1 MFCSVKLI
9 ISFVVTNF
17 YMKLNILL
25 FVLFST
31 QIVFAQE
38 RTLNG
43 TVYSEGSPLNGASL
57 RIKGSNL
64 GTITNE
70 NGDFL
75 IKFSEK
81 SNNHLIISFIG
92 HKSKQIEID
101 PNNDDL
107 GVIILDL
114 NESLNEI
121 VISGTLKPVSKLNSP
136 VAVEVYSQ
144 SFFKASP
151 SQSIFESMESING
164 IRPQL
169 NCNVCNTGD
178 IHINGQEGSYTMVL
192 IDGLPIVSGLSTVYG
207 LSGIPQSL
215 IERVEIVKG
224 PASTLYGSEAIGG
237 VINLITKL
245 PENSSKLSIDSFL
258 TDWGET
264 NTDIGYK
271 YSLSN
276 KTTGLLGVNY
286 FNYSNPID
294 NNYDGFTDLTIQDRI
309 SIFNKFTYG
318 SKLSFATRFVYE
330 DRWGGQLN
338 WNPKYRGGDSI
349 YGENIYTTRFEA
361 FGNYQFN
368 KNLSFQ
374 FSFNDHT
381 HNSAYGTTIFNAKQS
396 IGFGQLLWNKSI
408 KNNDLLFG
416 FAYRYTYYDD
426 DTTATFNEILSL
438 NQEDIYHMPGLFI
451 QDEIEINESNTLL
464 LGVRFDHNSLHGN
477 IFTPRINYK
486 LSNYDQTSTL
496 RLSFGTGYRVAQ
508 VFTEDHAAL
517 TGARDVVFLNNLE
530 PEKSWN
536 VNLNYVKKIYLK
548 EGAIIDFDM
557 SVFKTQFSNK
567 IIPDYDTNPN
577 KIIYDNLNG
586 KSISQGVSIN
596 INSLFKNG
604 IRFNLGATYI
614 DSYIKEEGVK
624 TTPYLTEKF
633 QGVWK
638 FKKKWASNNLIFDLT
653 GTTIGP
659 LRLPTL
665 SSFDPRPEFSST
677 FSVVNIQLT
686 KILKNTYEFYGGIK
700 NIFDFTPPK
709 NSIARSFDPFDKQVV
724 FDYNGNAVQNENN
737 PYALTFDPSYVYA
750 SNQGFRFFFGLR
762 YKIP

>member
-1 MFCSVKLI
+1 L
-9 ISFVVTNF
+9 
-17 YMKLNILL
+17 KLNIIL
-25 FVLFST
+25 FVLLSI
-31 QIVFAQE
+31 QIGLAQE
-38 RTLNG
+38 RTING

-75 IKFSEK
+75 IQFSEK
-81 SNNHLIISFIG
+81 RNNQLIISFIG

-101 PNNDDL
+101 KKNNDL
-107 GVIILDL
+107 GVINLEL
-114 NESLNEI
+114 SESLDEI

-144 SFFKASP
+144 SFFKANP

-271 YSLSN
+271 YNLSK

-294 NNYDGFTDLTIQDRI
+294 NNNDGFTDLTIQDRI
-309 SIFNKFTYG
+309 SIFNKVTNG
-318 SKLSFATRFVYE
+318 DKLSFASRFVYE
-330 DRWGGQLN
+330 DRWGGQLD
-338 WNPKYRGGDSI
+338 WEPKYRGGDSI

-361 FGNYQFN
+361 FGNYTFN
-368 KNLSFQ
+368 KNLSIQ
-374 FSFNDHT
+374 FSYNNHT
-381 HNSAYGTTIFNAKQS
+381 HNSAYGTTIFNANQT
-396 IGFGQLLWNKSI
+396 IGFGQLIWNKSI

-416 FAYRYTYYDD
+416 LAYRYTYYDD
-426 DTTATFNEILSL
+426 DTTATFNEILNL
-438 NQEDIYHMPGLFI
+438 NKEDIYHMPGLFI
-451 QDEIEINESNTLL
+451 QDEIKINESNMLL
-464 LGVRFDHNSLHGN
+464 LGIRFDHNSLHGN

-486 LSNYDQTSTL
+486 LSNYDQSSIL
-496 RLSFGTGYRVAQ
+496 RLSVGTGYRVAQ

-517 TGARDVVFLNNLE
+517 TGARDVVFLNDLE

-536 VNLNYVKKIYLK
+536 TNLNYVKKIYLG
-548 EGAIIDFDM
+548 EGAIIDFDL
-557 SVFKTQFSNK
+557 SIFKTQFSNK

-577 KIIYDNLNG
+577 KIIYDNLKG
-586 KSISQGVSIN
+586 TSVSQGVSLN
-596 INSLFKNG
+596 INSLLVNG

-614 DSYIKEEGVK
+614 DSYIKEGQEKKV
-624 TTPYLTEKF
+624 PYLTEKF

-638 FKKKWASNNLIFDLT
+638 FEKKWNDKNLIFDLT
-653 GTTIGP
+653 GITIGP

-665 SSFDPRPEFSST
+665 GSLDPRPDYSST
-677 FSVVNIQLT
+677 FSIVNIQLT
-686 KILKNTYEFYGGIK
+686 KILKNTFEIYGGVK

-709 NSIARSFDPFDKQVV
+709 NSIARSFDPFDKKVI
-724 FDYNGNAVQNENN
+724 FDNSGNAIQNENN
-737 PYALTFDPSYVYA
+737 PYALTFDPSYVFA

-762 YKIP
+762 YKII

>member
-1 MFCSVKLI
+1 
-9 ISFVVTNF
+9 
-17 YMKLNILL
+17 MKLNIIL
-25 FVLFST
+25 FVLFSIQT
-31 QIVFAQE
+31 GFSQE
-38 RTLNG
+38 HTING
-43 TVYSEGSPLNGASL
+43 TVYSEGEPLDGASL
-57 RIKGSNL
+57 RIKGTNL

-70 NGDFL
+70 KGYFS
-75 IKFSEK
+75 IKFSK
-81 SNNHLIISFIG
+81 KKNNQLIISYTG

-101 PNNDDL
+101 PKESDI
-107 GVIILDL
+107 GKIILEL
-114 NESLNEI
+114 YESLDEI

-144 SFFKASP
+144 SFFKANPSP
-151 SQSIFESMESING
+151 SIFESLESING

-245 PENSSKLSIDSFL
+245 PENSSKLSVDSFL
-258 TDWGET
+258 SDWGEL

-271 YSLSN
+271 YSLS
-276 KTTGLLGVNY
+276 KRTTGLLGINY
-286 FNYSNPID
+286 FNFSNPID
-294 NNYDGFTDLTIQDRI
+294 NNNDGFTDLTIQDRI

-318 SKLSFATRFVYE
+318 DKLSFATRFVYE

-338 WNPKYRGGDSI
+338 WEPKYRGGDTV

-361 FGNYQFN
+361 FGNYTFN

-374 FSFNDHT
+374 FSYNNHT
-381 HNSAYGTTIFNAKQS
+381 HNSAYGTTIFNANQT
-396 IGFGQLLWNKSI
+396 IGFGQLIWNKSI

-416 FAYRYTYYDD
+416 LAYRYTYYDD
-426 DTTATFNEILSL
+426 DTTATFNEILNS

-451 QDEIEINESNTLL
+451 QDEIKINESNTLL
-464 LGVRFDHNSLHGN
+464 LGIRFDHNSLHGN

-486 LSNYDQTSTL
+486 LSNYDQTSIL

-517 TGARDVVFLNNLE
+517 TGARDVVFLNDLE

-536 VNLNYVKKIYLK
+536 TNLNYVKKVYLK
-548 EGAIIDFDM
+548 EGAIIDFDI
-557 SVFKTQFSNK
+557 SIFKTQFSNK

-577 KIIYDNLNG
+577 KIIYDNLKG
-586 KSISQGVSIN
+586 RSISQGVSLN
-596 INSLFKNG
+596 INSLLENG

-614 DSYIKEEGVK
+614 DSYIKEDGVK
-624 TTPYLTEKF
+624 TVPYLTEKF
-633 QGVWK
+633 QSVWK
-638 FKKKWASNNLIFDLT
+638 FEKKWNDKNLIFDLT

-665 SSFDPRPEFSST
+665 SRLDPRPDYSST
-677 FSVVNIQLT
+677 FSIVNIQLT
-686 KILKNTYEFYGGIK
+686 KILKNTFEIYGGVK

-724 FDYNGNAVQNENN
+724 FDNSGNAIQNENN
-737 PYALTFDPSYVYA
+737 PYALTFDPSYVFA

-762 YKIP
+762 YRVP

>member
-1 MFCSVKLI
+1 
-9 ISFVVTNF
+9 
-17 YMKLNILL
+17 MKLNIIL
-25 FVLFST
+25 FVLFSIQTGFT
-31 QIVFAQE
+31 QEHTV
-38 RTLNG
+38 NG
-43 TVYSEGSPLNGASL
+43 TVYSEGEPLDGASL
-57 RIKGSNL
+57 RIKGTNL

-70 NGDFL
+70 KGYFS
-75 IKFSEK
+75 IKFSK
-81 SNNHLIISFIG
+81 KKNNQLIISYTG

-101 PNNDDL
+101 PKESDI
-107 GVIILDL
+107 GKIILEL
-114 NESLNEI
+114 YESLDEI

-144 SFFKASP
+144 SFFKANPSP
-151 SQSIFESMESING
+151 SIFESLESING

-245 PENSSKLSIDSFL
+245 PENSSKLSVDSFL
-258 TDWGET
+258 SDWGEL

-271 YSLSN
+271 YSLS
-276 KTTGLLGVNY
+276 KRTTGLLGINY
-286 FNYSNPID
+286 FNFSNPID
-294 NNYDGFTDLTIQDRI
+294 NNNDGFTDLTIQDRI

-318 SKLSFATRFVYE
+318 DKLSFATRFVYE

-338 WNPKYRGGDSI
+338 WEPKYRGGDTV

-361 FGNYQFN
+361 FGNYTFN

-374 FSFNDHT
+374 FSYNNHT
-381 HNSAYGTTIFNAKQS
+381 HNSAYGTTIFNANQT
-396 IGFGQLLWNKSI
+396 IGFGQLIWNKSI

-416 FAYRYTYYDD
+416 LAYRYTYYDD
-426 DTTATFNEILSL
+426 DTTATFNEILNS

-451 QDEIEINESNTLL
+451 QDEIKINESNTLL
-464 LGVRFDHNSLHGN
+464 LGIRFDHNSLHGN

-486 LSNYDQTSTL
+486 LSNYDQTSIL

-517 TGARDVVFLNNLE
+517 TGARDVVFLNDLE

-536 VNLNYVKKIYLK
+536 TNLNYVKKVYLK
-548 EGAIIDFDM
+548 EGAIIDFDI
-557 SVFKTQFSNK
+557 SIFKTQFSNK

-577 KIIYDNLNG
+577 KIIYDNLKG
-586 KSISQGVSIN
+586 RSISQGVSLN
-596 INSLFKNG
+596 INSLLENG

-614 DSYIKEEGVK
+614 DSYIKEDGVK
-624 TTPYLTEKF
+624 TVPYLTEKF

-638 FKKKWASNNLIFDLT
+638 FEKKWNDKNLIFDLT

-665 SSFDPRPEFSST
+665 SRLDPRPDYSST
-677 FSVVNIQLT
+677 FSIVNIQLT
-686 KILKNTYEFYGGIK
+686 KILKNTFEIYGGVK

-724 FDYNGNAVQNENN
+724 FDNSGNAIQNENN
-737 PYALTFDPSYVYA
+737 PYALTFDPSYVFA

-762 YKIP
+762 YRVP

>member
-1 MFCSVKLI
+1 
-9 ISFVVTNF
+9 
-17 YMKLNILL
+17 MKLNIIL
-25 FVLFST
+25 FVLFSIQT
-31 QIVFAQE
+31 GFSQE
-38 RTLNG
+38 HTING
-43 TVYSEGSPLNGASL
+43 TVYSEGEPLNGASL
-57 RIKGSNL
+57 RIKGTNL

-70 NGDFL
+70 KGCFS
-75 IKFSEK
+75 IKFSK
-81 SNNHLIISFIG
+81 KKNNQLIISYTG

-101 PNNDDL
+101 PKDSDI
-107 GVIILDL
+107 GKIILEL
-114 NESLNEI
+114 YESLEEI

-144 SFFKASP
+144 SFFKANPSP
-151 SQSIFESMESING
+151 SIFESLESING

-245 PENSSKLSIDSFL
+245 PENSSKLSVDSFL
-258 TDWGET
+258 SDWGEL

-271 YSLSN
+271 YSLS
-276 KTTGLLGVNY
+276 KRTTGLLGINY
-286 FNYSNPID
+286 FNFSNPID
-294 NNYDGFTDLTIQDRI
+294 NNNDGFTDLTIQDRI

-318 SKLSFATRFVYE
+318 DKLSFATRFVYE

-338 WNPKYRGGDSI
+338 WEPKYRGGDTV

-361 FGNYQFN
+361 FGNYTFN

-374 FSFNDHT
+374 FSYNNHT
-381 HNSAYGTTIFNAKQS
+381 HNSAYGTTIFNANQT
-396 IGFGQLLWNKSI
+396 IGFGQLIWNKSI

-416 FAYRYTYYDD
+416 LAYRYTYYDD
-426 DTTATFNEILSL
+426 DTTATFNEILNS

-451 QDEIEINESNTLL
+451 QDEIKINESNTLL
-464 LGVRFDHNSLHGN
+464 LGIRFDHNSLHGN

-486 LSNYDQTSTL
+486 LSNYDQTSIL

-517 TGARDVVFLNNLE
+517 TGARDVVFLNDLE

-536 VNLNYVKKIYLK
+536 TNLNYVKKVYLK
-548 EGAIIDFDM
+548 EGAIIDFDI
-557 SVFKTQFSNK
+557 SIFKTLFSNK

-577 KIIYDNLNG
+577 KIIYDNLKG
-586 KSISQGVSIN
+586 RSISQGVSLN
-596 INSLFKNG
+596 INSLLENG

-614 DSYIKEEGVK
+614 DSYIKEDGVK
-624 TTPYLTEKF
+624 TVPYLTEKF

-638 FKKKWASNNLIFDLT
+638 FEKKWNDKNLIFDLT

-665 SSFDPRPEFSST
+665 SRLDPRPDYSST
-677 FSVVNIQLT
+677 FSIVNIQLT
-686 KILKNTYEFYGGIK
+686 KILKNTFEIYGGVK

-724 FDYNGNAVQNENN
+724 FDNSGNAIQNENN
-737 PYALTFDPSYVYA
+737 PYALTFDPSYVFA

-762 YKIP
+762 YRVP

>member
-1 MFCSVKLI
+1 
-9 ISFVVTNF
+9 
-17 YMKLNILL
+17 MKLNIIL
-25 FVLFST
+25 FVLFSIQT
-31 QIVFAQE
+31 GFAQE
-38 RTLNG
+38 HTVNG
-43 TVYSEGSPLNGASL
+43 TVYSEGEPLNGASL
-57 RIKGSNL
+57 RIKGTNL

-70 NGDFL
+70 KGY
-75 IKFSEK
+75 FSIEFSK
-81 SNNHLIISFIG
+81 KKNNQLIISYTG

-101 PNNDDL
+101 PKDSDI
-107 GVIILDL
+107 GKIILEL
-114 NESLNEI
+114 YESLDEI

-144 SFFKASP
+144 SFFKANPSP
-151 SQSIFESMESING
+151 SIFESLESING

-245 PENSSKLSIDSFL
+245 PENSSKLSVDSFL
-258 TDWGET
+258 SDWGEL

-271 YSLSN
+271 YSLS
-276 KTTGLLGVNY
+276 KRTTGLLGINY
-286 FNYSNPID
+286 FNFSNPID
-294 NNYDGFTDLTIQDRI
+294 NNNDGFTDLTIQDRI

-318 SKLSFATRFVYE
+318 DKLSFATRFVYE

-338 WNPKYRGGDSI
+338 WEPKYRGGDTV

-361 FGNYQFN
+361 FGNYTFN

-374 FSFNDHT
+374 FSYNNHT
-381 HNSAYGTTIFNAKQS
+381 HNSAYGTTIFNANQT
-396 IGFGQLLWNKSI
+396 IGFGQLIWNKSI

-416 FAYRYTYYDD
+416 LAYRYTYYDD
-426 DTTATFNEILSL
+426 DTTATFNEILNS

-451 QDEIEINESNTLL
+451 QDEIKINESNTLL
-464 LGVRFDHNSLHGN
+464 LGIRFDHNSLHGN

-486 LSNYDQTSTL
+486 LSNYDQTSIL

-517 TGARDVVFLNNLE
+517 TGARDVVFLNDLE

-536 VNLNYVKKIYLK
+536 TNLNYVKKVYLK
-548 EGAIIDFDM
+548 EGAIIDFDI
-557 SVFKTQFSNK
+557 SIFKTLFSNK

-577 KIIYDNLNG
+577 KIIYDNLKG
-586 KSISQGVSIN
+586 RSISQGVSLN
-596 INSLFKNG
+596 INSLLENG

-614 DSYIKEEGVK
+614 DSYIKEDGVK
-624 TTPYLTEKF
+624 TVPYLTEKF

-638 FKKKWASNNLIFDLT
+638 FEKKWNDKNLIFDLT

-665 SSFDPRPEFSST
+665 SRLDPRPDYSST
-677 FSVVNIQLT
+677 FSIVNIQLT
-686 KILKNTYEFYGGIK
+686 KILKNTFEIYGGVK

-724 FDYNGNAVQNENN
+724 FDNSGNAIQNENN
-737 PYALTFDPSYVYA
+737 PYALTFDPSYVFA

-762 YKIP
+762 YRVP

>member
-1 MFCSVKLI
+1 
-9 ISFVVTNF
+9 
-17 YMKLNILL
+17 MKLNIIL
-25 FVLFST
+25 FVLFSIQTGFT
-31 QIVFAQE
+31 QEHTV
-38 RTLNG
+38 NG
-43 TVYSEGSPLNGASL
+43 TVYSEGEPLDGASL
-57 RIKGSNL
+57 RIKGTNL

-70 NGDFL
+70 KGYFS
-75 IKFSEK
+75 IKFSK
-81 SNNHLIISFIG
+81 KKNNQLIISYTG

-101 PNNDDL
+101 PKESDI
-107 GVIILDL
+107 GKIILEL
-114 NESLNEI
+114 YESLDEI

-144 SFFKASP
+144 SFFKANPSP
-151 SQSIFESMESING
+151 SIFESLESING

-245 PENSSKLSIDSFL
+245 PENSSKLSVDSFL
-258 TDWGET
+258 SDWGEL

-271 YSLSN
+271 YSLS
-276 KTTGLLGVNY
+276 KRTTGLLGINY
-286 FNYSNPID
+286 FNFSNPID
-294 NNYDGFTDLTIQDRI
+294 NNNDGFTDLTIQDRI

-318 SKLSFATRFVYE
+318 DKLSFATRFVYE

-338 WNPKYRGGDSI
+338 WEPKYRGGDTV

-361 FGNYQFN
+361 FGNYTFN

-374 FSFNDHT
+374 FSYNNHT
-381 HNSAYGTTIFNAKQS
+381 HNSAYGTTIFNANQT
-396 IGFGQLLWNKSI
+396 IGFGQLIWNKSI

-416 FAYRYTYYDD
+416 LAYRYTYYDD
-426 DTTATFNEILSL
+426 DTTATFNEILNS
-438 NQEDIYHMPGLFI
+438 NQEDVYHMPGLFI
-451 QDEIEINESNTLL
+451 QDEIKINESNTLL
-464 LGVRFDHNSLHGN
+464 LGIRFDHNSLHGN

-486 LSNYDQTSTL
+486 LSNYDQTSIL

-517 TGARDVVFLNNLE
+517 TGARDVVFLNDLE

-536 VNLNYVKKIYLK
+536 TNLNYVKKVYLK
-548 EGAIIDFDM
+548 EGAIIDFDI
-557 SVFKTQFSNK
+557 SIFKTQFSNK

-577 KIIYDNLNG
+577 KIIYDNLKG
-586 KSISQGVSIN
+586 RSISQGVSLN
-596 INSLFKNG
+596 INSLLENG

-614 DSYIKEEGVK
+614 DSYIKEDGVK
-624 TTPYLTEKF
+624 TVPYLTEKF

-638 FKKKWASNNLIFDLT
+638 FEKKWNDKNLIFDLT

-665 SSFDPRPEFSST
+665 SRLDPRPDYSST
-677 FSVVNIQLT
+677 FSIVNIQLT
-686 KILKNTYEFYGGIK
+686 KILKNTFEIYGGVK

-724 FDYNGNAVQNENN
+724 FDNSGNAIQNENN
-737 PYALTFDPSYVYA
+737 PYALTFDPSYVFA

-762 YKIP
+762 YRVP

>member
-1 MFCSVKLI
+1 
-9 ISFVVTNF
+9 
-17 YMKLNILL
+17 MKLNIIL
-25 FVLFST
+25 FVLFSIQT
-31 QIVFAQE
+31 GFAQE
-38 RTLNG
+38 HTVNG
-43 TVYSEGSPLNGASL
+43 TVYSEGEPLNGASL
-57 RIKGSNL
+57 RIKGTNL

-70 NGDFL
+70 KGY
-75 IKFSEK
+75 FSIEFSK
-81 SNNHLIISFIG
+81 KKNNQLIISYTG

-101 PNNDDL
+101 PKESDI
-107 GVIILDL
+107 GKIILEL
-114 NESLNEI
+114 YESLDEI

-144 SFFKASP
+144 SFFKANPSP
-151 SQSIFESMESING
+151 SIFESLESING

-245 PENSSKLSIDSFL
+245 PENSSKLSVDSFL
-258 TDWGET
+258 SDWGEL

-271 YSLSN
+271 YSLS
-276 KTTGLLGVNY
+276 KRTTGLLGINY
-286 FNYSNPID
+286 FNFSNPID
-294 NNYDGFTDLTIQDRI
+294 NNNDGFTDLTIQDRI

-318 SKLSFATRFVYE
+318 DKLSFATRFVYE

-338 WNPKYRGGDSI
+338 WEPKYRGGDTV

-361 FGNYQFN
+361 FGNYTFN

-374 FSFNDHT
+374 FSYNNHT
-381 HNSAYGTTIFNAKQS
+381 HNSAYGTTIFNANQT
-396 IGFGQLLWNKSI
+396 IGFGQLIWNKSI

-416 FAYRYTYYDD
+416 LAYRYTYYDD
-426 DTTATFNEILSL
+426 DTTATFNEILNS

-451 QDEIEINESNTLL
+451 QDEIKINESNTLL
-464 LGVRFDHNSLHGN
+464 LGIRFDHNSLHGN

-486 LSNYDQTSTL
+486 LSNYDQTSIL

-517 TGARDVVFLNNLE
+517 TGARDVVFLNDLE

-536 VNLNYVKKIYLK
+536 TNLNYVKKVYLK
-548 EGAIIDFDM
+548 EGAIIDFDI
-557 SVFKTQFSNK
+557 SIFKTLFSNK

-577 KIIYDNLNG
+577 KIIYDNLKG
-586 KSISQGVSIN
+586 RSISQGVSLN
-596 INSLFKNG
+596 INSLLENG

-614 DSYIKEEGVK
+614 DSYIKEDGVK
-624 TTPYLTEKF
+624 TVPYLTEKF

-638 FKKKWASNNLIFDLT
+638 FEKKWNDKNLIFDLT

-665 SSFDPRPEFSST
+665 SRLDPRPDYSST
-677 FSVVNIQLT
+677 FSIVNIQLT
-686 KILKNTYEFYGGIK
+686 KILKNTFEIYGGVK

-724 FDYNGNAVQNENN
+724 FDNSGNAIQNENN
-737 PYALTFDPSYVYA
+737 PYALTFDPSYVFA

-762 YKIP
+762 YRVP

>member
-1 MFCSVKLI
+1 V
-9 ISFVVTNF
+9 
-17 YMKLNILL
+17 KLNIIL
-25 FVLFST
+25 FVLFSIQT
-31 QIVFAQE
+31 GFAQE
-38 RTLNG
+38 HTVNG
-43 TVYSEGSPLNGASL
+43 RVYSEGEPLNGASL
-57 RIKGSNL
+57 RIKGTNL

-70 NGDFL
+70 KGYFS
-75 IKFSEK
+75 IKFSK
-81 SNNHLIISFIG
+81 KKNNQLIISYTG

-101 PNNDDL
+101 PKESDI
-107 GVIILDL
+107 GKIILEL
-114 NESLNEI
+114 YESLDEI
-121 VISGTLKPVSKLNSP
+121 VISGTLKPVSKLKSP

-144 SFFKASP
+144 SFFKANPSP
-151 SQSIFESMESING
+151 SIFESLESING

-245 PENSSKLSIDSFL
+245 PENSSKLSIDSFVS
-258 TDWGET
+258 DWGEI

-271 YSLSN
+271 YSLSK
-276 KTTGLLGVNY
+276 KTTGLLGINY
-286 FNYSNPID
+286 FNFSNPID
-294 NNYDGFTDLTIQDRI
+294 NNNDGFTDLTIQDRI

-318 SKLSFATRFVYE
+318 DKLSFATRFVYE
-330 DRWGGQLN
+330 DRWGGQLK
-338 WNPKYRGGDSI
+338 WEPKYRGGDTV

-361 FGNYQFN
+361 FGNYRFN

-374 FSFNDHT
+374 FSYNNHT
-381 HNSAYGTTIFNAKQS
+381 HNSAYGTTIFNANQT
-396 IGFGQLLWNKSI
+396 IGFGQLIWNKSI

-416 FAYRYTYYDD
+416 LAYRYTYYDD
-426 DTTATFNEILSL
+426 DTTATFNEILNS

-451 QDEIEINESNTLL
+451 QDEIKINESNTLL
-464 LGVRFDHNSLHGN
+464 LGIRFDHNSLHGN

-486 LSNYDQTSTL
+486 LSNYDQTSIL

-517 TGARDVVFLNNLE
+517 TGARDVVFLNDLE

-536 VNLNYVKKIYLK
+536 TNLNYVKKVYLK
-548 EGAIIDFDM
+548 EGAIIDFDI
-557 SVFKTQFSNK
+557 SIFKTQFSNK

-577 KIIYDNLNG
+577 KIIYDNLKG
-586 KSISQGVSIN
+586 RSISQGVSLN
-596 INSLFKNG
+596 INSLLENG

-614 DSYIKEEGVK
+614 DSYIKEDGVK
-624 TTPYLTEKF
+624 TVPYLTEKF
-633 QGVWK
+633 QSVWK
-638 FKKKWASNNLIFDLT
+638 FEKKWNDKNLIFDLT

-665 SSFDPRPEFSST
+665 SRLDPRPDYSST
-677 FSVVNIQLT
+677 FSIVNIQLT
-686 KILKNTYEFYGGIK
+686 KILKNTFEIYGGVK

-724 FDYNGNAVQNENN
+724 FDNSGNAIQNENN
-737 PYALTFDPSYVYA
+737 PYALTFDPSYVFA

-762 YKIP
+762 YRIP

>member
-1 MFCSVKLI
+1 
-9 ISFVVTNF
+9 
-17 YMKLNILL
+17 MKLNIIL
-25 FVLFST
+25 FVLFSIQT
-31 QIVFAQE
+31 GFAQE
-38 RTLNG
+38 HTVNG
-43 TVYSEGSPLNGASL
+43 TVYSEGEPLNGASL
-57 RIKGSNL
+57 RIKGTNL

-70 NGDFL
+70 KGYFS
-75 IKFSEK
+75 IKFSK
-81 SNNHLIISFIG
+81 KKNNQLIISYTG

-101 PNNDDL
+101 PKDSDI
-107 GVIILDL
+107 GKIILEL
-114 NESLNEI
+114 YESLEEI

-144 SFFKASP
+144 SFFKANPSP
-151 SQSIFESMESING
+151 SIFESLESING

-245 PENSSKLSIDSFL
+245 PENSSKLSVDSFL
-258 TDWGET
+258 SDWGEL

-271 YSLSN
+271 YSLS
-276 KTTGLLGVNY
+276 KRTTGLLGINY
-286 FNYSNPID
+286 FNFSNPID
-294 NNYDGFTDLTIQDRI
+294 NNNDGFTDLTIQDRI

-318 SKLSFATRFVYE
+318 DKLSFATRFVYE

-338 WNPKYRGGDSI
+338 WEPKYRGGDTV

-361 FGNYQFN
+361 FGNYTFN

-374 FSFNDHT
+374 FSYNNHT
-381 HNSAYGTTIFNAKQS
+381 HNSAYGTTIFNANQT
-396 IGFGQLLWNKSI
+396 IGFGQLIWNKSI

-416 FAYRYTYYDD
+416 LAYRYTYYDD
-426 DTTATFNEILSL
+426 DTTATFNEILNS

-451 QDEIEINESNTLL
+451 QDEIKINESNTLL
-464 LGVRFDHNSLHGN
+464 LGIRFDHNSLHGN

-486 LSNYDQTSTL
+486 LSNYDQTSIL
-496 RLSFGTGYRVAQ
+496 RMSFGTGYRVAQ

-517 TGARDVVFLNNLE
+517 TGARDVVFLNDLE

-536 VNLNYVKKIYLK
+536 TNLNYVKKVYLK
-548 EGAIIDFDM
+548 EGAIIDFDI
-557 SVFKTQFSNK
+557 SIFKTQFSNK

-577 KIIYDNLNG
+577 KIIYDNLKG
-586 KSISQGVSIN
+586 RSISQGVSLN
-596 INSLFKNG
+596 INSLLENG

-614 DSYIKEEGVK
+614 DSYIKEDGVK
-624 TTPYLTEKF
+624 TVPYLTEKF

-638 FKKKWASNNLIFDLT
+638 FEKKWNDKNLIFDLT

-665 SSFDPRPEFSST
+665 SRLDPRPDYSST
-677 FSVVNIQLT
+677 FSIVNIQLT
-686 KILKNTYEFYGGIK
+686 KILKNTFEIYGGVK

-724 FDYNGNAVQNENN
+724 FDNSGNAIQNENN
-737 PYALTFDPSYVYA
+737 PYALTFDPSYVFA

-762 YKIP
+762 YRVP

>member
-1 MFCSVKLI
+1 
-9 ISFVVTNF
+9 
-17 YMKLNILL
+17 MKLNIIL
-25 FVLFST
+25 FVLFSIQT
-31 QIVFAQE
+31 GFAQE
-38 RTLNG
+38 HTVNG
-43 TVYSEGSPLNGASL
+43 RVYSEGEPLNGASL
-57 RIKGSNL
+57 RIKGTNL

-70 NGDFL
+70 KGYFS
-75 IKFSEK
+75 IKFSK
-81 SNNHLIISFIG
+81 KKNNQLIISYTG

-101 PNNDDL
+101 PKESDI
-107 GVIILDL
+107 GKIILEL
-114 NESLNEI
+114 YESLDEI
-121 VISGTLKPVSKLNSP
+121 VISGTLKPVSKLKSP

-144 SFFKASP
+144 SFFKANPSP
-151 SQSIFESMESING
+151 SIFESLESING

-245 PENSSKLSIDSFL
+245 PENSSKLSIDSFVS
-258 TDWGET
+258 DWGEI

-271 YSLSN
+271 YSLSK
-276 KTTGLLGVNY
+276 KTTGLLGINY
-286 FNYSNPID
+286 FNFSNPID
-294 NNYDGFTDLTIQDRI
+294 NNNDGFTDLTIQDRI

-318 SKLSFATRFVYE
+318 DKLSFATRFVYE
-330 DRWGGQLN
+330 DRWGGQLK
-338 WNPKYRGGDSI
+338 WEPKYRGGDTV

-361 FGNYQFN
+361 FGNYTFN

-374 FSFNDHT
+374 FSYNNHT
-381 HNSAYGTTIFNAKQS
+381 HNSAYGTTIFNANQT
-396 IGFGQLLWNKSI
+396 IGFGQLIWNKSI

-416 FAYRYTYYDD
+416 LAYRYTYYDD
-426 DTTATFNEILSL
+426 DTTATFNEILNS

-451 QDEIEINESNTLL
+451 QDEIKINESNTLL
-464 LGVRFDHNSLHGN
+464 LGIRFDHNSLHGN

-486 LSNYDQTSTL
+486 LSNYDQTSIL

-517 TGARDVVFLNNLE
+517 TGARDVVFLNDLE

-536 VNLNYVKKIYLK
+536 TNLNYVKKVYLK
-548 EGAIIDFDM
+548 EGAIIDFDI
-557 SVFKTQFSNK
+557 SIFKTQFSNK

-577 KIIYDNLNG
+577 KIIYDNLKG
-586 KSISQGVSIN
+586 RSISQGVSLN
-596 INSLFKNG
+596 INSLLENG

-614 DSYIKEEGVK
+614 DSYIKEDGVK
-624 TTPYLTEKF
+624 TVPYLTEKF
-633 QGVWK
+633 QSVWK
-638 FKKKWASNNLIFDLT
+638 FEKKWNDKNLIFDLT

-665 SSFDPRPEFSST
+665 SRLDPRPDYSST
-677 FSVVNIQLT
+677 FSIVNIQLT
-686 KILKNTYEFYGGIK
+686 KILKNTFEIYGGVK

-724 FDYNGNAVQNENN
+724 FNNSGNAIQNENN
-737 PYALTFDPSYVYA
+737 PYALTFDPSYVFA

-762 YKIP
+762 YRIP

>member
-1 MFCSVKLI
+1 
-9 ISFVVTNF
+9 
-17 YMKLNILL
+17 MKLNIIL
-25 FVLFST
+25 FVLFSIQT
-31 QIVFAQE
+31 GFSQE
-38 RTLNG
+38 HTING
-43 TVYSEGSPLNGASL
+43 TVYSEGEPLNGASL
-57 RIKGSNL
+57 RIKGTNL

-70 NGDFL
+70 KGYFS
-75 IKFSEK
+75 IKFSK
-81 SNNHLIISFIG
+81 KKNNQLIISYTG

-101 PNNDDL
+101 PKDSDIGKIVL
-107 GVIILDL
+107 ELY
-114 NESLNEI
+114 ESLDEI

-144 SFFKASP
+144 SFFKANPSP
-151 SQSIFESMESING
+151 SIFESLESING

-245 PENSSKLSIDSFL
+245 PENSSKLSVDSFL
-258 TDWGET
+258 SDWGEL

-271 YSLSN
+271 YSLS
-276 KTTGLLGVNY
+276 KRTTGLLGINY
-286 FNYSNPID
+286 FNFSNPID
-294 NNYDGFTDLTIQDRI
+294 NNNDGFTDLTIQDRI

-318 SKLSFATRFVYE
+318 DKLSFATRFVYE

-338 WNPKYRGGDSI
+338 WEPKYRGGDTV

-361 FGNYQFN
+361 FGNYTFN

-374 FSFNDHT
+374 FSYNNHT
-381 HNSAYGTTIFNAKQS
+381 HNSAYGTTIFNANQT
-396 IGFGQLLWNKSI
+396 IGFGQLIWNKSI

-416 FAYRYTYYDD
+416 LAYRYTYYDD
-426 DTTATFNEILSL
+426 DTTATFNEILNS

-451 QDEIEINESNTLL
+451 QDEIKINESNTLL
-464 LGVRFDHNSLHGN
+464 LGIRFDHNSLHGN

-486 LSNYDQTSTL
+486 LSNYDQTSIL

-517 TGARDVVFLNNLE
+517 TGARDVVFLNDLE

-536 VNLNYVKKIYLK
+536 TNLNYVKKVYLK
-548 EGAIIDFDM
+548 EGAIIDFDI
-557 SVFKTQFSNK
+557 SIFKTLFSNK

-577 KIIYDNLNG
+577 KIIYDNLKG
-586 KSISQGVSIN
+586 RSISQGVSLN
-596 INSLFKNG
+596 INSLLENG

-614 DSYIKEEGVK
+614 DSYIKEDGVK
-624 TTPYLTEKF
+624 TVPYLTEKF

-638 FKKKWASNNLIFDLT
+638 FEKKWNDKNLIFDLT

-665 SSFDPRPEFSST
+665 SRLDPRPDYSST
-677 FSVVNIQLT
+677 FSIVNIQLT
-686 KILKNTYEFYGGIK
+686 KILKNTFEIYGGVK

-724 FDYNGNAVQNENN
+724 FDNSGNAIQNENN
-737 PYALTFDPSYVYA
+737 PYALTFDPSYVFA

-762 YKIP
+762 YRVP

>member
-1 MFCSVKLI
+1 
-9 ISFVVTNF
+9 
-17 YMKLNILL
+17 MKLNIIL
-25 FVLFST
+25 FVLFSIQT
-31 QIVFAQE
+31 GFSQE
-38 RTLNG
+38 HTING
-43 TVYSEGSPLNGASL
+43 TVYSEGEPLDGASL
-57 RIKGSNL
+57 RIKGTNL

-70 NGDFL
+70 KGYFS
-75 IKFSEK
+75 IKFSK
-81 SNNHLIISFIG
+81 KKNNQLIISYTG

-101 PNNDDL
+101 PKESDI
-107 GVIILDL
+107 GKIILEL
-114 NESLNEI
+114 YESLDEI

-144 SFFKASP
+144 SFFKANPSP
-151 SQSIFESMESING
+151 SIFESLESING

-245 PENSSKLSIDSFL
+245 PENSSKLSVDSFL
-258 TDWGET
+258 SDWGEL

-271 YSLSN
+271 YSLS
-276 KTTGLLGVNY
+276 KRTTGLLGINY
-286 FNYSNPID
+286 FNFSNPID
-294 NNYDGFTDLTIQDRI
+294 NNNDGFTDLTIQDRI

-318 SKLSFATRFVYE
+318 DKLSFATRFVYE

-338 WNPKYRGGDSI
+338 WEPKYRGGDTV

-361 FGNYQFN
+361 FGNYTFN

-374 FSFNDHT
+374 FSYNNHT
-381 HNSAYGTTIFNAKQS
+381 HNSAYGTTIFNANQT
-396 IGFGQLLWNKSI
+396 IGFGQLIWNKSI

-416 FAYRYTYYDD
+416 LAYRYTYYDD
-426 DTTATFNEILSL
+426 DTTATFNEILNS

-451 QDEIEINESNTLL
+451 QDEIKINESNTLL
-464 LGVRFDHNSLHGN
+464 LGIRFDHNSLHGN

-486 LSNYDQTSTL
+486 LSNYDQTSIL

-517 TGARDVVFLNNLE
+517 TGARDVVFLNDLE

-536 VNLNYVKKIYLK
+536 TNLNYVKKVYLK
-548 EGAIIDFDM
+548 EGAIIDFDI
-557 SVFKTQFSNK
+557 SIFKTQFSNK

-577 KIIYDNLNG
+577 KIIYDNLKG
-586 KSISQGVSIN
+586 RSISQGVSLN
-596 INSLFKNG
+596 INSLLENG

-614 DSYIKEEGVK
+614 DSYIKEDGVK
-624 TTPYLTEKF
+624 TVPYLTEKF

-638 FKKKWASNNLIFDLT
+638 FEKKWNDKNLIFDLT

-665 SSFDPRPEFSST
+665 SRLDPRPDYSST
-677 FSVVNIQLT
+677 FSIVNIQLT
-686 KILKNTYEFYGGIK
+686 KILKNTFEIYGGVK

-724 FDYNGNAVQNENN
+724 FDNSGNAIQNENN
-737 PYALTFDPSYVYA
+737 PYALTFDPSYVFA

-762 YKIP
+762 YRVP

>member
-1 MFCSVKLI
+1 
-9 ISFVVTNF
+9 
-17 YMKLNILL
+17 MKLNIIL
-25 FVLFST
+25 FVLFSIQTGFT
-31 QIVFAQE
+31 QEHTV
-38 RTLNG
+38 NG
-43 TVYSEGSPLNGASL
+43 TVYSEGEPLNGASL
-57 RIKGSNL
+57 RIKGTNL

-70 NGDFL
+70 KGYFS
-75 IKFSEK
+75 IKFSK
-81 SNNHLIISFIG
+81 KKNNQLIISYTG

-101 PNNDDL
+101 PKDSDI
-107 GVIILDL
+107 GKIILEL
-114 NESLNEI
+114 YESLDEI

-144 SFFKASP
+144 SFFKANPSP
-151 SQSIFESMESING
+151 SIFESLESING

-245 PENSSKLSIDSFL
+245 PENSSKLSVDSFL
-258 TDWGET
+258 SDWGEL

-271 YSLSN
+271 YSLS
-276 KTTGLLGVNY
+276 KRTTGLLGINY
-286 FNYSNPID
+286 FNFSNPID
-294 NNYDGFTDLTIQDRI
+294 NNNDGFTDLTIQDRI

-318 SKLSFATRFVYE
+318 DKLSFATRFVYE

-338 WNPKYRGGDSI
+338 WEPKYRGGDTV

-361 FGNYQFN
+361 FGNYTFN

-374 FSFNDHT
+374 FSYNNHT
-381 HNSAYGTTIFNAKQS
+381 HNSAYGTTIFNANQT
-396 IGFGQLLWNKSI
+396 IGFGQLIWNKSI

-416 FAYRYTYYDD
+416 LAYRYTYYDD
-426 DTTATFNEILSL
+426 DTTATFNEILNS

-451 QDEIEINESNTLL
+451 QDEIKINESNTLL
-464 LGVRFDHNSLHGN
+464 LGIRFDHNSLHGN

-486 LSNYDQTSTL
+486 LSNYDQTSIL

-517 TGARDVVFLNNLE
+517 TGARDVVFLNDLE

-536 VNLNYVKKIYLK
+536 TNLNYVKKVYLK
-548 EGAIIDFDM
+548 EGAIIDFDI
-557 SVFKTQFSNK
+557 SIFKTLFSNK

-577 KIIYDNLNG
+577 KIIYDNLKG
-586 KSISQGVSIN
+586 RSISQGVSLN
-596 INSLFKNG
+596 INSLLENG

-614 DSYIKEEGVK
+614 DSYIKEDGVK
-624 TTPYLTEKF
+624 TVPYLTEKF

-638 FKKKWASNNLIFDLT
+638 FEKKWNDKNLIFDLT

-665 SSFDPRPEFSST
+665 SRLDPRPDYSST
-677 FSVVNIQLT
+677 FSIVNIQLT
-686 KILKNTYEFYGGIK
+686 KILKNTFEIYGGVK

-724 FDYNGNAVQNENN
+724 FDNSGNAIQNENN
-737 PYALTFDPSYVYA
+737 PYALTFDPSYVFA

-762 YKIP
+762 YRVP

>member
-1 MFCSVKLI
+1 
-9 ISFVVTNF
+9 
-17 YMKLNILL
+17 MKLNIIL
-25 FVLFST
+25 FVLFSIQT
-31 QIVFAQE
+31 GFAQE
-38 RTLNG
+38 HTVNG
-43 TVYSEGSPLNGASL
+43 TVYSEGEPLNGASL
-57 RIKGSNL
+57 RIKGTNL

-70 NGDFL
+70 KGY
-75 IKFSEK
+75 FSIEFSK
-81 SNNHLIISFIG
+81 KKNNQLIISYTG

-101 PNNDDL
+101 PKDSDI
-107 GVIILDL
+107 GKIILEL
-114 NESLNEI
+114 YESLEEI

-144 SFFKASP
+144 SFFKANPSP
-151 SQSIFESMESING
+151 SIFESLESING

-245 PENSSKLSIDSFL
+245 PENSSKLSVDSFL
-258 TDWGET
+258 SDWGEL

-271 YSLSN
+271 YSLS
-276 KTTGLLGVNY
+276 KRTTGLLGINY
-286 FNYSNPID
+286 FNFSNPID
-294 NNYDGFTDLTIQDRI
+294 NNNDGFTDLTIQDRI

-318 SKLSFATRFVYE
+318 DKLSFATRFVYE

-338 WNPKYRGGDSI
+338 WEPKYRGGDTV

-361 FGNYQFN
+361 FGNYTFN

-374 FSFNDHT
+374 FSYNNHT
-381 HNSAYGTTIFNAKQS
+381 HNSAYGTTIFNANQT
-396 IGFGQLLWNKSI
+396 IGFGQLIWNKSI

-416 FAYRYTYYDD
+416 LAYRYTYYDD
-426 DTTATFNEILSL
+426 DTTATFNEILNS

-451 QDEIEINESNTLL
+451 QDEIKINESNTLL
-464 LGVRFDHNSLHGN
+464 LGIRFDHNSLHGN

-486 LSNYDQTSTL
+486 LSNYDQTSIL

-517 TGARDVVFLNNLE
+517 TGARDVVFLNDLE

-536 VNLNYVKKIYLK
+536 TNLNYVKKVYLK
-548 EGAIIDFDM
+548 EGAIIDFDI
-557 SVFKTQFSNK
+557 SIFKTQFSNK

-577 KIIYDNLNG
+577 KIIYDNLKG
-586 KSISQGVSIN
+586 RSISQGVSLN
-596 INSLFKNG
+596 INSLLENG

-614 DSYIKEEGVK
+614 DSYIKEDGVK
-624 TTPYLTEKF
+624 TVPYLTEKF

-638 FKKKWASNNLIFDLT
+638 FEKKWNDKNLIFDLT

-665 SSFDPRPEFSST
+665 SRLDPRPDYSST
-677 FSVVNIQLT
+677 FSIVNIQLT
-686 KILKNTYEFYGGIK
+686 KILKNTFEIYGGVK

-724 FDYNGNAVQNENN
+724 FDNSGNAIQNENN
-737 PYALTFDPSYVYA
+737 PYALTIDPSYVFA

-762 YKIP
+762 YRVP

>member
-1 MFCSVKLI
+1 
-9 ISFVVTNF
+9 
-17 YMKLNILL
+17 MKLNIIL
-25 FVLFST
+25 FVLFSIQT
-31 QIVFAQE
+31 GFAQE
-38 RTLNG
+38 HTVNG
-43 TVYSEGSPLNGASL
+43 RVYSEGEPLNGASL
-57 RIKGSNL
+57 RIKGTNL

-70 NGDFL
+70 KGYFS
-75 IKFSEK
+75 IKFSK
-81 SNNHLIISFIG
+81 KKNNQLIISYTG

-101 PNNDDL
+101 PKESDI
-107 GVIILDL
+107 GKIILEL
-114 NESLNEI
+114 YESLDEI
-121 VISGTLKPVSKLNSP
+121 VISGTLKPVSKLKSP

-144 SFFKASP
+144 SFFKANPSP
-151 SQSIFESMESING
+151 SIFESLESING

-245 PENSSKLSIDSFL
+245 PENSSKLSIDSFVS
-258 TDWGET
+258 DWGEI

-271 YSLSN
+271 YSLSK
-276 KTTGLLGVNY
+276 KTTGLLGINY
-286 FNYSNPID
+286 FNFSNPID
-294 NNYDGFTDLTIQDRI
+294 NNNDGFTDLTIQDRI

-318 SKLSFATRFVYE
+318 DKLSFATRFVYE
-330 DRWGGQLN
+330 DRWGGQLK
-338 WNPKYRGGDSI
+338 WEPKYRGGDTV

-361 FGNYQFN
+361 FGNYRFN

-374 FSFNDHT
+374 FSYNNHT
-381 HNSAYGTTIFNAKQS
+381 HNSAYGTTIFNANQT
-396 IGFGQLLWNKSI
+396 IGFGQLIWNKSI

-416 FAYRYTYYDD
+416 LAYRYTYYDD
-426 DTTATFNEILSL
+426 DTTATFNEILNS

-451 QDEIEINESNTLL
+451 QDEIKINESNTLL
-464 LGVRFDHNSLHGN
+464 LGIRFDHNSLHGN

-486 LSNYDQTSTL
+486 LSNYDQTSIL

-517 TGARDVVFLNNLE
+517 TGARDVIFLNDLE

-536 VNLNYVKKIYLK
+536 TNLNYVKKVYLK
-548 EGAIIDFDM
+548 EGAIIDFDI
-557 SVFKTQFSNK
+557 SIFKTQFSNK

-577 KIIYDNLNG
+577 KIIYDNLKG
-586 KSISQGVSIN
+586 RSISQGVSLN
-596 INSLFKNG
+596 INSLLENG

-614 DSYIKEEGVK
+614 DSYIKEDGVK
-624 TTPYLTEKF
+624 TVPYLTEKF
-633 QGVWK
+633 QSVWK
-638 FKKKWASNNLIFDLT
+638 FEKKWNDKNLIFDLT

-665 SSFDPRPEFSST
+665 SRLDPRPDYSST
-677 FSVVNIQLT
+677 FSIVNIQLT
-686 KILKNTYEFYGGIK
+686 KILKNTFEIYGGVK

-724 FDYNGNAVQNENN
+724 FDNSGNAIQNENN
-737 PYALTFDPSYVYA
+737 PYALTFDPSYVFA

-762 YKIP
+762 YRIP

>member
-1 MFCSVKLI
+1 
-9 ISFVVTNF
+9 
-17 YMKLNILL
+17 MKLNIIL
-25 FVLFST
+25 FVLFSIQT
-31 QIVFAQE
+31 GFAQE
-38 RTLNG
+38 RTVNG
-43 TVYSEGSPLNGASL
+43 RVYSEGEPLNGASL
-57 RIKGSNL
+57 RIKGTNL

-70 NGDFL
+70 QGYFS

-81 SNNHLIISFIG
+81 RNNQLIISYIG

-101 PNNDDL
+101 PNNSDV
-107 GVIILDL
+107 GRIILEL
-114 NESLNEI
+114 YESLDEI
-121 VISGTLKPVSKLNSP
+121 VISGTLKPVSKLKSP

-144 SFFKASP
+144 SFFKANPSP
-151 SQSIFESMESING
+151 SIFESLESING

-245 PENSSKLSIDSFL
+245 PENSSKLSIDSFVS
-258 TDWGET
+258 DWGEI

-271 YSLSN
+271 YSLSK
-276 KTTGLLGVNY
+276 KTTGLLGINY
-286 FNYSNPID
+286 FNFSNPID
-294 NNYDGFTDLTIQDRI
+294 KNNDGFTDLTIQDRV
-309 SIFNKFTYG
+309 SIFNKLTYG
-318 SKLSFATRFVYE
+318 DKLSFATRFVYE
-330 DRWGGQLN
+330 DRWGGQLD
-338 WNPKYRGGDSI
+338 WEPKYRGGDTI
-349 YGENIYTTRFEA
+349 YGESIYTTRFEA
-361 FGNYQFN
+361 FGNYKFN

-374 FSFNDHT
+374 FSYNNHT
-381 HNSAYGTTIFNAKQS
+381 HNSAYGTTIFNANQT
-396 IGFGQLLWNKSI
+396 IGFSQLIWNKTI

-416 FAYRYTYYDD
+416 LAYRYTYYDD
-426 DTTATFNEILSL
+426 DTTATFNEILNS
-438 NQEDIYHMPGLFI
+438 NKEDIYHMPGLFI
-451 QDEIEINESNTLL
+451 QDEIKINESNTLL
-464 LGVRFDHNSLHGN
+464 LGLRFDHNSLHGN

-486 LSNYDQTSTL
+486 LSNYDQTSIL

-517 TGARDVVFLNNLE
+517 TGARDVVFLNDLE

-536 VNLNYVKKIYLK
+536 TNLNYVKKVYLK
-548 EGAIIDFDM
+548 EGAIIDFDI
-557 SVFKTQFSNK
+557 SIFKTQFSNK

-577 KIIYDNLNG
+577 KIIYDNLKG
-586 KSISQGVSIN
+586 RSISQGLSLN
-596 INSLFKNG
+596 INSLLENG

-614 DSYIKEEGVK
+614 DSYIKEDGVK
-624 TTPYLTEKF
+624 TVPYLTEKF

-638 FKKKWASNNLIFDLT
+638 FEKKWNDKNLIFDLT

-665 SSFDPRPEFSST
+665 SRLDPRPDYSST
-677 FSVVNIQLT
+677 FSIVNIQLT
-686 KILKNTYEFYGGIK
+686 KILKNTFEIYGGVK

-724 FDYNGNAVQNENN
+724 FDNSGNAIQNENN
-737 PYALTFDPSYVYA
+737 PYALTFDPSYVFA

-762 YKIP
+762 YRIP

>member
-1 MFCSVKLI
+1 
-9 ISFVVTNF
+9 
-17 YMKLNILL
+17 MKLNIIL
-25 FVLFST
+25 FVLFSIQT
-31 QIVFAQE
+31 GFSQE
-38 RTLNG
+38 HTING
-43 TVYSEGSPLNGASL
+43 TVYSEGEPLNGASL
-57 RIKGSNL
+57 RIKGTNL

-70 NGDFL
+70 KGYFS
-75 IKFSEK
+75 IKFSK
-81 SNNHLIISFIG
+81 KKNNQLIISYTG

-101 PNNDDL
+101 PKDSDIGKIVL
-107 GVIILDL
+107 ELY
-114 NESLNEI
+114 ESLDEI

-144 SFFKASP
+144 SFFKANPSP
-151 SQSIFESMESING
+151 SIFESLESING

-245 PENSSKLSIDSFL
+245 PENSSKLSVDSFL
-258 TDWGET
+258 SDWGEL

-271 YSLSN
+271 YSLS
-276 KTTGLLGVNY
+276 KRTTGLLGINY
-286 FNYSNPID
+286 FNFSNPID
-294 NNYDGFTDLTIQDRI
+294 NNNDGFTDLTIQDRI

-318 SKLSFATRFVYE
+318 DKLSFATRFVYE

-338 WNPKYRGGDSI
+338 WEPKYRGGDTV

-361 FGNYQFN
+361 FGNYTFN

-374 FSFNDHT
+374 FSYNNHT
-381 HNSAYGTTIFNAKQS
+381 HNSAYGTTIFNANQT
-396 IGFGQLLWNKSI
+396 IGFGQLIWNKSI

-416 FAYRYTYYDD
+416 LAYRYTYYDD
-426 DTTATFNEILSL
+426 DTTATFNEILNS

-451 QDEIEINESNTLL
+451 QDEIKINESNTLL
-464 LGVRFDHNSLHGN
+464 LGIRFDHNSLHGN

-486 LSNYDQTSTL
+486 LSNYDQTSIL

-517 TGARDVVFLNNLE
+517 TGARDVVFLNDLE

-536 VNLNYVKKIYLK
+536 TNLNYVKKVYLK
-548 EGAIIDFDM
+548 EGAIIDFDI
-557 SVFKTQFSNK
+557 SIFKTLFSNK

-577 KIIYDNLNG
+577 KIIYDNLKG
-586 KSISQGVSIN
+586 RSISQGVSLN
-596 INSLFKNG
+596 INSLLENG

-614 DSYIKEEGVK
+614 DSYIKEDGVK
-624 TTPYLTEKF
+624 TVPYLTEKF

-638 FKKKWASNNLIFDLT
+638 FEKKWNDKNLIFDLT

-665 SSFDPRPEFSST
+665 SRLDPRPDYSST
-677 FSVVNIQLT
+677 FSIVNIQLT
-686 KILKNTYEFYGGIK
+686 KILKNTFEIYGGIK

-724 FDYNGNAVQNENN
+724 FDNSGNAIQNENN
-737 PYALTFDPSYVYA
+737 PYALTFDPSYVFA

-762 YKIP
+762 YRIP

>member
-1 MFCSVKLI
+1 
-9 ISFVVTNF
+9 
-17 YMKLNILL
+17 MKLNIIL
-25 FVLFST
+25 FVLFSIQTGFT
-31 QIVFAQE
+31 QEHTV
-38 RTLNG
+38 NG
-43 TVYSEGSPLNGASL
+43 TVYSEREPLDGASL
-57 RIKGSNL
+57 RIKGTNL

-70 NGDFL
+70 KGY
-75 IKFSEK
+75 FSIEFSK
-81 SNNHLIISFIG
+81 KKNNQLIISYTG

-101 PNNDDL
+101 PKDSDIGKIVL
-107 GVIILDL
+107 ELY
-114 NESLNEI
+114 ESLDEI

-144 SFFKASP
+144 SFFKANPSP
-151 SQSIFESMESING
+151 SIFESLESING

-245 PENSSKLSIDSFL
+245 PENSSKLSVDSFL
-258 TDWGET
+258 SDWGEL

-271 YSLSN
+271 YSLS
-276 KTTGLLGVNY
+276 KRTTGLLGINY
-286 FNYSNPID
+286 FNFSNPID
-294 NNYDGFTDLTIQDRI
+294 NNNDGFTDLTIQDRI

-318 SKLSFATRFVYE
+318 DKLSFATRFVYE

-338 WNPKYRGGDSI
+338 WEPKYRGGDTV

-361 FGNYQFN
+361 FGNYTFN

-374 FSFNDHT
+374 FSYNNHT
-381 HNSAYGTTIFNAKQS
+381 HNSAYGTTIFNANQT
-396 IGFGQLLWNKSI
+396 IGFGQLIWNKSI

-416 FAYRYTYYDD
+416 LAYRYTYYDD
-426 DTTATFNEILSL
+426 DTTATFNEILNS

-451 QDEIEINESNTLL
+451 QDEIKINESNTLL
-464 LGVRFDHNSLHGN
+464 LGIRFDHNSLHGN

-486 LSNYDQTSTL
+486 LSNYDQTSIL

-517 TGARDVVFLNNLE
+517 TGARDVVFLNDLE

-536 VNLNYVKKIYLK
+536 TNLNYVKKVYLK
-548 EGAIIDFDM
+548 EGAIIDFDI
-557 SVFKTQFSNK
+557 SIFKTLFSNK

-577 KIIYDNLNG
+577 KIIYDNLKG
-586 KSISQGVSIN
+586 RSISQGVSLN
-596 INSLFKNG
+596 INSLLENG

-614 DSYIKEEGVK
+614 DSYIKEDGVK
-624 TTPYLTEKF
+624 TVPYLTEKF

-638 FKKKWASNNLIFDLT
+638 FEKKWNDKNLIFDLT

-665 SSFDPRPEFSST
+665 SRLDPRPDYSST
-677 FSVVNIQLT
+677 FSIVNIQLT
-686 KILKNTYEFYGGIK
+686 KILKNTFEIYGGVK

-724 FDYNGNAVQNENN
+724 FDNSGNAIQNENN
-737 PYALTFDPSYVYA
+737 PYALTFDPSYVFA

-762 YKIP
+762 YRVP

>member
-1 MFCSVKLI
+1 V
-9 ISFVVTNF
+9 
-17 YMKLNILL
+17 KLNIIL
-25 FVLFST
+25 FVLFSIQTGFT
-31 QIVFAQE
+31 QEHTV
-38 RTLNG
+38 NG
-43 TVYSEGSPLNGASL
+43 TVYSEGEPLDGASL
-57 RIKGSNL
+57 RIKGTNL

-70 NGDFL
+70 KGYFS
-75 IKFSEK
+75 IKFSK
-81 SNNHLIISFIG
+81 KKNNQLIISYTG

-101 PNNDDL
+101 PKESDI
-107 GVIILDL
+107 GKIILEL
-114 NESLNEI
+114 YESLDEI

-144 SFFKASP
+144 SFFKANPSP
-151 SQSIFESMESING
+151 SIFESLESING

-245 PENSSKLSIDSFL
+245 PENSSKLSVDSFL
-258 TDWGET
+258 SDWGEL

-271 YSLSN
+271 YSLS
-276 KTTGLLGVNY
+276 KRTTGLLGINY
-286 FNYSNPID
+286 FNFSNPID
-294 NNYDGFTDLTIQDRI
+294 NNNDGFTDLTIQDRI

-318 SKLSFATRFVYE
+318 DKLSFATRFVYE

-338 WNPKYRGGDSI
+338 WEPKYRGGDTV

-361 FGNYQFN
+361 FGNYTFN

-374 FSFNDHT
+374 FSYNNHT
-381 HNSAYGTTIFNAKQS
+381 HNSAYGTTIFNANQT
-396 IGFGQLLWNKSI
+396 IGFGQLIWNKSI
-408 KNNDLLFG
+408 KKNDLLFG
-416 FAYRYTYYDD
+416 LAYRYTYYDD
-426 DTTATFNEILSL
+426 DTTATFNEILNS

-451 QDEIEINESNTLL
+451 QDEIKINESNTLL
-464 LGVRFDHNSLHGN
+464 LGIRFDHNSLHGN

-486 LSNYDQTSTL
+486 LSNYDQTSIL

-517 TGARDVVFLNNLE
+517 TGARDVVFLNDLE

-536 VNLNYVKKIYLK
+536 TNLNYVKKVYLK
-548 EGAIIDFDM
+548 EGAIIDFDI
-557 SVFKTQFSNK
+557 SIFKTQFSNK

-577 KIIYDNLNG
+577 KIIYDNLKG
-586 KSISQGVSIN
+586 RSISQGVSLN
-596 INSLFKNG
+596 INSLLENG

-614 DSYIKEEGVK
+614 DSYIKEDGVK
-624 TTPYLTEKF
+624 TVPYLTEKF

-638 FKKKWASNNLIFDLT
+638 FEKKWNDKNLIFDLT

-665 SSFDPRPEFSST
+665 SRLDPRPDYSST
-677 FSVVNIQLT
+677 FSIVNIQLT
-686 KILKNTYEFYGGIK
+686 KILKNTFEIYGGVK

-724 FDYNGNAVQNENN
+724 FDNSGNAIQNENN
-737 PYALTFDPSYVYA
+737 PYALTFDPSYVFA

-762 YKIP
+762 YRVP

>member
-1 MFCSVKLI
+1 
-9 ISFVVTNF
+9 
-17 YMKLNILL
+17 MKLNIIL
-25 FVLFST
+25 FVLFSIQT
-31 QIVFAQE
+31 GFAQE
-38 RTLNG
+38 RTVNG
-43 TVYSEGSPLNGASL
+43 RVYSEGEPLNGASL
-57 RIKGSNL
+57 RIKGTNL

-70 NGDFL
+70 QGYFS
-75 IKFSEK
+75 IEFSEK
-81 SNNHLIISFIG
+81 RNNQLIISYIG

-101 PNNDDL
+101 PNNSDV
-107 GVIILDL
+107 GRIILEL
-114 NESLNEI
+114 YESLDEI
-121 VISGTLKPVSKLNSP
+121 VISGTLKPVSKLKSP

-144 SFFKASP
+144 SFFKANPSP
-151 SQSIFESMESING
+151 SIFESLESING

-245 PENSSKLSIDSFL
+245 PENSSKLSIDSFMS
-258 TDWGET
+258 DWGEI

-271 YSLSN
+271 YSLSK
-276 KTTGLLGVNY
+276 KTTGLLGINY
-286 FNYSNPID
+286 FNFSNPID
-294 NNYDGFTDLTIQDRI
+294 KNNDGFTDLTIQDRV

-318 SKLSFATRFVYE
+318 DKLSFATRFVYE
-330 DRWGGQLN
+330 DRWGGQLD
-338 WNPKYRGGDSI
+338 WEPKYRGGDTI
-349 YGENIYTTRFEA
+349 YGESIYTTRFEA
-361 FGNYQFN
+361 FGNYKFN

-374 FSFNDHT
+374 FSYNNHT
-381 HNSAYGTTIFNAKQS
+381 HNSAYGTTIFNANQT
-396 IGFGQLLWNKSI
+396 IGFGQLIWNKTI

-416 FAYRYTYYDD
+416 LAYRYTYYDD
-426 DTTATFNEILSL
+426 DTTATFNEILNS
-438 NQEDIYHMPGLFI
+438 NKEDIYHMPGLFI
-451 QDEIEINESNTLL
+451 QDEIKINESNTLL
-464 LGVRFDHNSLHGN
+464 LGIRFDHNSLHGN

-486 LSNYDQTSTL
+486 LSNYDQTSIL

-517 TGARDVVFLNNLE
+517 TGARDVVFLNDLE

-536 VNLNYVKKIYLK
+536 TNLNYVKKVYLK
-548 EGAIIDFDM
+548 EGAIIDFDI
-557 SVFKTQFSNK
+557 SIFKTQFSNK

-577 KIIYDNLNG
+577 KIIYDNLKG
-586 KSISQGVSIN
+586 RSISQGLSLN
-596 INSLFKNG
+596 INSLLENG

-614 DSYIKEEGVK
+614 DSYIKEDGVK
-624 TTPYLTEKF
+624 TVPYLTEKF

-638 FKKKWASNNLIFDLT
+638 FEKKWNDKNLIFDLT

-665 SSFDPRPEFSST
+665 SRLDPRPDYSST
-677 FSVVNIQLT
+677 FSIVNIQLT
-686 KILKNTYEFYGGIK
+686 KILKNTFEIYGGVK

-724 FDYNGNAVQNENN
+724 FDNSGNAIQNENN
-737 PYALTFDPSYVYA
+737 PYALTFDPSYVFA

-762 YKIP
+762 YRIP

>member
-1 MFCSVKLI
+1 V
-9 ISFVVTNF
+9 
-17 YMKLNILL
+17 KLNIIL
-25 FVLFST
+25 FVLFSIQT
-31 QIVFAQE
+31 GFAQE
-38 RTLNG
+38 HSVNG
-43 TVYSEGSPLNGASL
+43 RVYSEGEPLNGASL
-57 RIKGSNL
+57 RIKGTNL

-70 NGDFL
+70 KGYFT
-75 IKFSEK
+75 IKFSK
-81 SNNHLIISFIG
+81 KKNNQLIISYTG

-101 PNNDDL
+101 PKESDI
-107 GVIILDL
+107 GKIILEL
-114 NESLNEI
+114 YESLDEI
-121 VISGTLKPVSKLNSP
+121 VISGTLKPVSKLKSP

-144 SFFKASP
+144 SFFKANPSP
-151 SQSIFESMESING
+151 SIFESLESING

-245 PENSSKLSIDSFL
+245 PENSSKLSIDSFVS
-258 TDWGET
+258 DWGEI

-271 YSLSN
+271 YSLSK
-276 KTTGLLGVNY
+276 KTTGLLGINY
-286 FNYSNPID
+286 FNFSNPID
-294 NNYDGFTDLTIQDRI
+294 NNNDGFTDLTIQDRI

-318 SKLSFATRFVYE
+318 DKLSFATRFVYE
-330 DRWGGQLN
+330 DRWGGQLK
-338 WNPKYRGGDSI
+338 WEPKYRGGDTV

-361 FGNYQFN
+361 FGNYRFN

-374 FSFNDHT
+374 FSYNNHT
-381 HNSAYGTTIFNAKQS
+381 HNSAYGTTIFNANQT
-396 IGFGQLLWNKSI
+396 IGFGQLIWNKSI

-416 FAYRYTYYDD
+416 LAYRYTYYDD
-426 DTTATFNEILSL
+426 DTTATFNEILNS

-451 QDEIEINESNTLL
+451 QDEIKINESNTLL
-464 LGVRFDHNSLHGN
+464 LGIRFDHNSLHGN

-486 LSNYDQTSTL
+486 LSNYDQTSIL

-517 TGARDVVFLNNLE
+517 TGARDVIFLNDLE

-536 VNLNYVKKIYLK
+536 TNLNYVKKVYLK
-548 EGAIIDFDM
+548 EGAIIDFDI
-557 SVFKTQFSNK
+557 SIFKTQFSNK

-577 KIIYDNLNG
+577 KIIYDNLKG
-586 KSISQGVSIN
+586 RSISQGVSLN
-596 INSLFKNG
+596 INSLLENG

-614 DSYIKEEGVK
+614 DSYIKEDGVK
-624 TTPYLTEKF
+624 TVPYLTEKF
-633 QGVWK
+633 QSVWK
-638 FKKKWASNNLIFDLT
+638 FEKKWNDKNLIFDLT

-665 SSFDPRPEFSST
+665 SRLDPRPDYSST
-677 FSVVNIQLT
+677 FSIVNIQLT
-686 KILKNTYEFYGGIK
+686 KILKNTFEIYGGVK

-724 FDYNGNAVQNENN
+724 FDNSGNAIQNENN
-737 PYALTFDPSYVYA
+737 PYALTFDPSYVFA

-762 YKIP
+762 YRIP

>member
-1 MFCSVKLI
+1 
-9 ISFVVTNF
+9 
-17 YMKLNILL
+17 MKLNIIL
-25 FVLFST
+25 FVLFSIQT
-31 QIVFAQE
+31 GFAQE
-38 RTLNG
+38 RTVNG
-43 TVYSEGSPLNGASL
+43 RVYSEGEPLNGASL
-57 RIKGSNL
+57 RIKGTNL

-70 NGDFL
+70 QGYFS
-75 IKFSEK
+75 IEFSEK
-81 SNNHLIISFIG
+81 RNNQLIISYIG

-101 PNNDDL
+101 PNNSDV
-107 GVIILDL
+107 GRIILEL
-114 NESLNEI
+114 YESLDEI
-121 VISGTLKPVSKLNSP
+121 VISGTLKPVSKLKSP

-144 SFFKASP
+144 SFFKANPSP
-151 SQSIFESMESING
+151 SIFESLESING

-245 PENSSKLSIDSFL
+245 PENSSKLSIDSFVS
-258 TDWGET
+258 DWGEI

-271 YSLSN
+271 YSLSK
-276 KTTGLLGVNY
+276 KTTGLLGINY
-286 FNYSNPID
+286 FNFSNPID
-294 NNYDGFTDLTIQDRI
+294 KNNDGFTDLTIQDRI

-318 SKLSFATRFVYE
+318 DKLSFATRFVYE
-330 DRWGGQLN
+330 DRWGGQLD
-338 WNPKYRGGDSI
+338 WEPKYRGGDTI
-349 YGENIYTTRFEA
+349 YGESIYTTRFEA
-361 FGNYQFN
+361 FGNYKFN

-374 FSFNDHT
+374 FSYNNHT
-381 HNSAYGTTIFNAKQS
+381 HNSAYGTTIFNANQT
-396 IGFGQLLWNKSI
+396 IGFGQLIWNKTI

-416 FAYRYTYYDD
+416 LAYRYTYYDD
-426 DTTATFNEILSL
+426 DTTATFNEILNS
-438 NQEDIYHMPGLFI
+438 NKEDIYHMPGLFI
-451 QDEIEINESNTLL
+451 QDEIKINESNTLL
-464 LGVRFDHNSLHGN
+464 LGLRFDHNSLHGN

-486 LSNYDQTSTL
+486 LSNYDQTSIL

-517 TGARDVVFLNNLE
+517 TGARDVVFLNDLE

-536 VNLNYVKKIYLK
+536 TNLNYVKKVYLK
-548 EGAIIDFDM
+548 EGAIIDFDL
-557 SVFKTQFSNK
+557 SIFKTQFSNK

-577 KIIYDNLNG
+577 KIIYDNLKG
-586 KSISQGVSIN
+586 RSISQGLSLN
-596 INSLFKNG
+596 INSLLENG

-614 DSYIKEEGVK
+614 DSYIKEDGVK
-624 TTPYLTEKF
+624 TVPYLTEKF

-638 FKKKWASNNLIFDLT
+638 FEKKWNDKNLIFDLT

-665 SSFDPRPEFSST
+665 SRLDPRPDYSST
-677 FSVVNIQLT
+677 FSIVNIQLT
-686 KILKNTYEFYGGIK
+686 KILKNTFEIYGGVK

-724 FDYNGNAVQNENN
+724 FDNSGNAIQNENN
-737 PYALTFDPSYVYA
+737 PYALTFDPSYVFA

-762 YKIP
+762 YRIP